1 MARALTNT
9 DPVLRPCWHPVAR
22 SEEVTEQPHGVML
35 LGEPWVLYRSGGE
48 VRAFAD
54 RCPHRHCPLTL
65 GHCEGGVL
73 QCAYHGWRF
82 DGDGRCVEIPAL
94 GERATLPPAA
104 RLTPAGAVAEAHGI
118 VFIAPE
124 PPITP
129 LGSVP
134 EADDPAFMMGPLPTL
149 RARGSA
155 GLLADN
161 FLDIA
166 HFPFV
171 HAGTFGTEEAAE
183 VAPFAVA
190 RDDWSFT
197 VSYEHP
203 FAHRED
209 PGVAAG
215 LRPLVQTRRLTYR
228 LSAPFHLRLRIDFVD
243 SGGSNVIGFF
253 IQPETDETLSP
264 VHHPVAGRPRRRR
277 DAHGRG
283 GGVRGGGA
291 ARGPPDPGGLPRT
304 GAPARPHR
312 RGPHQGRPRHA
323 GTAAG
328 PGRSGGDRPGGSP
341 VTAVTVVDHP
351 VLAHRLAQLRDRHT
365 SSDTFRQLISE
376 VSGLLAYEA
385 LRDLGT
391 DQVTVD
397 TPVADA
403 APARRVAEVVLLV
416 PILRA
421 GLGMVQAI
429 QEIVPLTEVAH
440 VGLRR
445 DDTTLRSEVYLNRLP
460 RDLGGRRVIVCD
472 PMLAT
477 GGSLGQ
483 VCGLVRDRGA
493 AGIIAL
499 CIVASEPGL
508 ATFGADHPGV
518 RVYCAAVDPDLNGT
532 GFIVPGLGD
541 AGDRLFGP
549 PD

>member
-1 MARALTNT
+1 MARVLTNT
-9 DPVLRPCWHPVAR
+9 DPVLRRCWHPVAR
-22 SEEVTEQPHGVML
+22 AEEVTEQPHGVML

-94 GERATLPPAA
+94 GEGATLPPAA
-104 RLTPAGAVAEAHGI
+104 RLTPAGDVTEAHGI

-124 PPITP
+124 PLIAP
-129 LGSVP
+129 LGTIE
-134 EADDPAFMMGPLPTL
+134 EADDPTFMVGLLPTL

-215 LRPLVQTRRLTYR
+215 VRPLIQTRRLTYR
-228 LSAPFHLRLRIDFVD
+228 LRRAVPPPAAHRLRRLGGLQRHRFLHPARNPETCRLFTTLWRDDLDGDEGRMAEAVAFEVAVLREDLRIQEAYHELVLPLD
-243 SGGSNVIGFF
+243 STARSTPGPTAPPWSCGGSW
-253 IQPETDETLSP
+253 PTWW
-264 VHHPVAGRPRRRR
+264 RPFGGLPGDGGHRRRPPSPG
-277 DAHGRG
+277 AS
-283 GGVRGGGA
+283 VGA
-291 ARGPPDPGGLPRT
+291 ARDRDT
-304 GAPARPHR
+304 G
-312 RGPHQGRPRHA
+312 
-323 GTAAG
+323 
-328 PGRSGGDRPGGSP
+328 
-341 VTAVTVVDHP
+341 
-351 VLAHRLAQLRDRHT
+351 
-365 SSDTFRQLISE
+365 SDTFRQLTSE

-397 TPVADA
+397 TPVVDA
-403 APARRVAEVVLLV
+403 APSAPRGRGGAPGADPARRARHGAGDPGDRAADRGGARRPAARRLDTAFRGLPEPPATRPQWSPGHRLRSHARHRRLAG
-416 PILRA
+416 PGLRA
-421 GLGMVQAI
+421 G
-429 QEIVPLTEVAH
+429 
-440 VGLRR
+440 
-445 DDTTLRSEVYLNRLP
+445 
-460 RDLGGRRVIVCD
+460 
-472 PMLAT
+472 T
-477 GGSLGQ
+477 GP
-483 VCGLVRDRGA
+483 GA

-518 RVYCAAVDPDLNGT
+518 RVYCAAMDPDLNGT